1 MADNGPRETLEE
13 IKRKQRHAQNQR
25 TWASVARLGS
35 RARERMY
42 KRASVPHPISNSVTR
57 RAFNAR
63 QSGWHSASALTL
75 TAKPRGAHGMPVCQI
90 SVPRLARLVSSFLGV
105 SGKRPP
111 IPLSALSSGSAHVPS
126 SFASARAI
134 MASRGVPL
142 RAHNS
147 TARALMPARGSQ
159 AYAGPPGQSSIAR
172 LARAFGHANS
182 VRKGPIRTSSVNRAS
197 KSKSKSKSKR
207 KAKSA

>member
-63 QSGWHSASALTL
+63 KSGWNSARALAL
-75 TAKPRGAHGMPVCQI
+75 TAKQRGAHGMPVCQI
-90 SVPRLARLVSSFLGV
+90 SVPRIARLVAKFLGV
-105 SGKRPP
+105 NRKRPP

-142 RAHNS
+142 RANNL
-147 TARALMPARGSQ
+147 TARALMPASGSQ
-159 AYAGPPGQSSIAR
+159 SYTGPPGKSSVAR
-172 LARAFGHANS
+172 LAREFGHSNS
-182 VRKGPIRTSSVNRAS
+182 LRKGPIRIQSLNRML
-197 KSKSKSKSKR
+197 KSKSKNKR
-207 KAKSA
+207 KVKSA